1 MAAAPS
7 AVSRQT
13 AHVLQASAVV
23 ASCHQWCAAQ
33 AGALN
38 DNLLPEAR
46 EDKSQP
52 RKDAAA
58 DEQADELSED
68 EGLARQQ
75 QKQVRIYH
83 EASNGKMAH
92 ASRYCQEDHDP
103 SPEGDPG
110 CYTISARFRLA
121 RR

>member
-1 MAAAPS
+1 M
-7 AVSRQT
+7 
-13 AHVLQASAVV
+13 
-23 ASCHQWCAAQ
+23 
-33 AGALN
+33 N

-46 EDKSQP
+46 EDKTPP

-75 QKQVRIYH
+75 EKQVRIYH
-83 EASNGKMAH
+83 EALNRKMAH
-92 ASRYCQEDHDP
+92 ASRYCRQDHGL
-103 SPEGDPG
+103 SLIVDPG
-110 CYTISARFRLA
+110 CYTLPARCRLA